1 MVNMHLKTVLL
12 RMYEPQ
18 PSSLPIVSNLHISP
32 PEPSRSRSP
41 SVVPNMEP
49 NLQNTDGTVRSWFEA
64 WVKGI
69 PLSIYR
75 SLPASMVFQLL
86 YAVGSLVRSNQEGAR
101 AQEAA
106 FGGRSVSPSSTEA
119 IHILDRL
126 VALSL
131 TAPDMTNFWAA
142 LGERYEEVCSPPAE
156 SYAEQGGDEAPVAP
170 MGWSQPSSSQ
180 SPPRGHSQASQP
192 MYHGSLFIPPSRAGS
207 VGPAGQDD
215 YQVGPTSVPMI
226 PVSGSMGH
234 LHPNQWVVVGS
245 QPQAW
250 ESGHASASWH
260 SASSVPQMMMPEEVD
275 PQLWMPET
283 AQQGPNTYSEG
294 GYYHMG

>member
-1 MVNMHLKTVLL
+1 MVNTHLKTVLL

-18 PSSLPIVSNLHISP
+18 PSSLPISNLHISS

-41 SVVPNMEP
+41 SAASNIEST
-49 NLQNTDGTVRSWFEA
+49 LRNTNAPVRSWFES

-69 PLSIYR
+69 PLSIYC
-75 SLPASMVFQLL
+75 SLPASLVFQLL
-86 YAVGSLVRSNQEGAR
+86 YAVGSLVRSNQEGIR

-131 TAPDMTNFWAA
+131 TAPDMANFWAA
-142 LGERYEEVCSPPAE
+142 LGERYDEVCSPAE
-156 SYAEQGGDEAPVAP
+156 NYPDQGDEAPLAP
-170 MGWSQPSSSQ
+170 MGWTQPSSSQ
-180 SPPRGHSQASQP
+180 SPPRGHSQASQS

-215 YQVGPTSVPMI
+215 YQVGHTSVPMI
-226 PVSGSMGH
+226 PVSGSMAH
-234 LHPNQWVVVGS
+234 LHPTQWVAVGA

-250 ESGHASASWH
+250 DSSHASTSWH
-260 SASSVPQMMMPEEVD
+260 STSSVPQMMMPEGVD

-283 AQQGPNTYSEG
+283 AQRGPNTYTEG